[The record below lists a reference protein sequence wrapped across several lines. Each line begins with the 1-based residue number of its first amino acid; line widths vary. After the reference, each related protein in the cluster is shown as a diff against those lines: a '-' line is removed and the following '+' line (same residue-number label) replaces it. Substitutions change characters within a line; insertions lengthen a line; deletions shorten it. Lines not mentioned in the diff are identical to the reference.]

1 MEKGANPMSKLED
14 GIWDKIKNFLLT
26 ITHNGNGENPNA
38 SKTWDGTDDRIT
50 DLTQAILAMIVAECE
65 GMKKQPKEILDA
77 DNWMTIYYKEYNQAL
92 TDLRQ
97 RLTRKE

>member
-1 MEKGANPMSKLED
+1 MSKLED

-65 GMKKQPKEILDA
+65 GMKQEMISDDLTYGD
-77 DNWMTIYYKEYNQAL
+77 TQYNSNAVRYGINQVL
-92 TDLRQ
+92 TDLRA
-97 RLTRKE
+97 RLEK